1 MAKEHQEKKNQNGYI
16 KETKGRDSDIHYI
29 SYIVDAIF
37 TCILIVL
44 GLCDYFLI
52 KRACPN
58 YSSIPNN
65 SFVVVVTLTPC
76 VVTIVSLLL
85 SIGKDEIY
93 GATIAEI
100 NEMRGPDYFTLYHN
114 VLVSCF
120 VIIAH
125 ALLIFLGLRVTLW
138 VLESI
143 AAIYAL
149 VFVCQQLPIMAHSK
163 GAVRRILRKQ
173 FQTRNPDNLLFKRTS
188 SSTFEKIIT
197 EIVFEEGLGTAYQVL
212 KTPKRSPGD
221 LLDYLLDGIN
231 VYFWNQKA
239 NISEKEGG
247 ASFDGRFIEEM
258 ARRIEQGYN
267 NVNDL
272 LDPDSDGTVA
282 SVITINKYYHF
293 TRTLFVLHDL
303 CEELGLKKKEQ
314 KAINRILSRAV
325 YYPFSRPDMSLKTA
339 TIVSMIATTLNSGET
354 WFVEYLRDNDNSL
367 SSIFS
372 FKNNCVGTFTS
383 MMMHHLLSK
392 NALTEEEKGAIKQ
405 FMDLP
410 AKGIN
415 SDGYPW
421 NEWMHLSLCFAKI
434 EDIIGSIASFLTY
447 YDSVSEGDF
456 YFHGKRS
463 RPSYDAAENFT
474 KRNLFHDWLLLVFSS
489 SSYSPN
495 LKETFKKA
503 VETLSDENKED
514 FAEELSE
521 NWLDGGQLKE
531 GIDCSF
537 IEFYK
542 GRSYKRDSQHWKSSP
557 LVKYL
562 ANFHDNYYKQ
572 KRSGRP
578 TEPSNEDIKN
588 ARNTII
594 ESFNNASKKCLF
606 YDSKLEVEGQPK
618 VCFRVLLRGNDW
630 KRLLDAY
637 LDQMP
642 LSLSMT
648 AMNGIEDKIQKR
660 KLKKGDKLDD
670 LFGWIKEIR
679 ANKTSMWRWLEN
691 ITSNVSPDIKEKIDQ
706 YPMEYIK
713 GISSDLFWHDGAI
726 RFNVKVDTNEP
737 LIRSLT
743 SSEIDQL
750 IQKEYV
756 PYENGLYRYS
766 DIRGDEKHSYYVT
779 KEELVKCIKATTFSV
794 CIVFQYNVF
803 TDPNGAFLFTLE
815 EDAKD
820 LLTDPNK

>member
-1 MAKEHQEKKNQNGYI
+1 MAKEHQKKKNQNGYI

-37 TCILIVL
+37 ACILIVL

-114 VLVSCF
+114 VLVSCTL
-120 VIIAH
+120 IIIH
-125 ALLIFLGLRVTLW
+125 SFFFFFDLRVALW
-138 VLESI
+138 SLEVI

-149 VFVCQQLPIMAHSK
+149 LFVRQQLPIMVHSK
-163 GAVRRILRKQ
+163 REIRRILRKQ
-173 FQTRNPDNLLFKRTS
+173 YQTRNPDNLLFKRTS
-188 SSTFEKIIT
+188 SSTFERMVT
-197 EIVFEEGLGTAYQVL
+197 EIVFEEGVETAYTTL
-212 KTPKRSPGD
+212 KAPDIDPAD
-221 LLDYLLDGIN
+221 LLDYLLDSSN
-231 VYFWNQKA
+231 EYFWNQKDNLSTKGFVSLGSKDFENVA
-239 NISEKEGG
+239 K
-247 ASFDGRFIEEM
+247 
-258 ARRIEQGYN
+258 RIGQGYDK
-267 NVNDL
+267 VSGL
-272 LDPDSDGTVA
+272 LEPDSNGTLTGI
-282 SVITINKYYHF
+282 ITINKYYHL

-421 NEWMHLSLCFAKI
+421 NEWMHLSPRFAKI

-495 LKETFKKA
+495 LEETFKKA
-503 VETLSDENKED
+503 VETLNDENKED

-531 GIDCSF
+531 GIDC
-537 IEFYK
+537 
-542 GRSYKRDSQHWKSSP
+542 
-557 LVKYL
+557 
-562 ANFHDNYYKQ
+562 
-572 KRSGRP
+572 
-578 TEPSNEDIKN
+578 
-588 ARNTII
+588 
-594 ESFNNASKKCLF
+594 
-606 YDSKLEVEGQPK
+606 
-618 VCFRVLLRGNDW
+618 
-630 KRLLDAY
+630 
-637 LDQMP
+637 
-642 LSLSMT
+642 
-648 AMNGIEDKIQKR
+648 
-660 KLKKGDKLDD
+660 
-670 LFGWIKEIR
+670 
-679 ANKTSMWRWLEN
+679 
-691 ITSNVSPDIKEKIDQ
+691 VS
-706 YPMEYIK
+706 
-713 GISSDLFWHDGAI
+713 
-726 RFNVKVDTNEP
+726 
-737 LIRSLT
+737 
-743 SSEIDQL
+743 
-750 IQKEYV
+750 V
-756 PYENGLYRYS
+756 PIL
-766 DIRGDEKHSYYVT
+766 
-779 KEELVKCIKATTFSV
+779 
-794 CIVFQYNVF
+794 
-803 TDPNGAFLFTLE
+803 
-815 EDAKD
+815 
-820 LLTDPNK
+820 

>member
-1 MAKEHQEKKNQNGYI
+1 MANEHQKKKNQNGNI
-16 KETKGRDSDIHYI
+16 KETKEHDSDIHYI

-44 GLCDYFLI
+44 GLCDFFLI
-52 KRACPN
+52 KGTYSH
-58 YSSIPNN
+58 YSSIPNY

-100 NEMRGPDYFTLYHN
+100 NEMRGPSYFTLYHN

-120 VIIAH
+120 VIIGH
-125 ALLIFLGLRVTLW
+125 SLFVFLDLRITLW
-138 VLESI
+138 ALEI
-143 AAIYAL
+143 ITAIYAL
-149 VFVCQQLPIMAHSK
+149 LFVRQQLPIMVHSK
-163 GAVRRILRKQ
+163 REIRRILRKQ

-188 SSTFEKIIT
+188 SSTFERMVT
-197 EIVFEEGLGTAYQVL
+197 EIVFEEGVETAYTTL
-212 KTPKRSPGD
+212 KAPDIDPAD
-221 LLDYLLDGIN
+221 LLDYLLDSSN
-231 VYFWNQKA
+231 EYFWDQKDNLSTKGFVSLGSKDFENVA
-239 NISEKEGG
+239 K
-247 ASFDGRFIEEM
+247 
-258 ARRIEQGYN
+258 RIGQGYD
-267 NVNDL
+267 NVSGL
-272 LDPDSDGTVA
+272 LEPDSNGTLTGI
-282 SVITINKYYHF
+282 ITISKYYHL

-303 CEELGLKKKEQ
+303 CEELGLKKKEHE
-314 KAINRILSRAV
+314 AINPLLSSV
-325 YYPFSRPDMSLKTA
+325 LYHPFSKPDMSLKTA
-339 TIVSMIATTLNSGET
+339 TIVSMIATTLNLGET
-354 WFVEYLRDNDNSL
+354 WFIEYLRDNDNSL

-372 FKNNCVGTFTS
+372 FKNNCIGTFTS

-392 NALTEEEKGAIKQ
+392 NALTEEEKNRIQK

-410 AKGIN
+410 AEGIN
-415 SDGYPW
+415 SDGYSW
-421 NEWMHLSLCFAKI
+421 NEWMHQSLHFTEV
-434 EDIIGSIASFLTY
+434 EDIIESIASLLIY
-447 YDSVSEGDF
+447 YGSVSGGEF
-456 YFHGKRS
+456 YFHGNRN
-463 RPSYDAAENFT
+463 RPSYDATENFT

-489 SSYSPN
+489 SSYSPD
-495 LKETFKKA
+495 LEETFEKVMEPLNDK
-503 VETLSDENKED
+503 TKEAL
-514 FAEELSE
+514 AEELSE

-542 GRSYKRDSQHWKSSP
+542 GRSYEKDSVYWKGEP
-557 LVKYL
+557 FVKCLVK
-562 ANFHDNYYKQ
+562 FHDDYYKR
-572 KRSGRP
+572 KRKDKLAEASDK
-578 TEPSNEDIKN
+578 DIEN

-618 VCFRVLLRGNDW
+618 VCFQFLLRGNDW

-637 LDQMP
+637 LDQLP

-648 AMNGIEDKIQKR
+648 AMNEIEDKIQKH
-660 KLKKGDKLDD
+660 KLEKGDKLDD
-670 LFGWIKEIR
+670 LFGWIEEIR
-679 ANKTSMWRWLEN
+679 ASKTSMWRWREN
-691 ITSNVSPDIKEKIDQ
+691 IASNVSLDIKEKIDQ
-706 YPMEYIK
+706 YQMEYIK
-713 GISSDLFWHDGAI
+713 GISSDLFWYDGAI
-726 RFNVKVDTNEP
+726 RFNAKVDTNEP

-743 SSEIDQL
+743 SLEIDQL
-750 IQKEYV
+750 IQKEYA

-803 TDPNGAFLFTLE
+803 TDPKGAFLFTLE

-820 LLTDPNK
+820 LLTDSNK